1 MTTPSPD
8 RPPLTTLDASGIYV
22 LRLCK
27 PKPEK
32 FKTNTA
38 GFPSV
43 SVFFMTAEGLCFNK
57 NYSTQYR
64 KSYTDKKT
72 QQEVNYYEAEMLVGR
87 FTNKFIKPVEKYYLE
102 TFTDLINSAA
112 NCVAEVDLEVTPNGE
127 WNGRPQFK
135 YKFKLIKSI
144 LGNTNG
150 QPTLNAEAPQVP
162 DFSKPSESNPF

>member
-1 MTTPSPD
+1 MTQSSSD
-8 RPPLTTLDASGIYV
+8 RPPLTTIDTSGVYV

-32 FKTNTA
+32 YKLNTG

-57 NYSTQYR
+57 NYSTQFGT
-64 KSYTDKKT
+64 KS
-72 QQEVNYYEAEMLVGR
+72 VAMLVGK
-87 FTNKFIKPVEKYYLE
+87 FTNKYVQAPEQMHISQFIELV
-102 TFTDLINSAA
+102 DSAA

-135 YKFKLIKSI
+135 YKFKSIKSI
-144 LGNTNG
+144 LGNSNG
-150 QPTLNAEAPQVP
+150 QPTLNGEAPEPTVP
-162 DFSKPSESNPF
+162 DYSKPSESNPF

>member
-1 MTTPSPD
+1 MNSSSSSD
-8 RPPLTTLDASGIYV
+8 RPPLTTIDTSGVYV

-32 FKTNTA
+32 FKMNTA

-57 NYSTQYR
+57 NYSTQYGT
-64 KSYTDKKT
+64 KS
-72 QQEVNYYEAEMLVGR
+72 VAMLVGK
-87 FTNKFIKPVEKYYLE
+87 FTNKYVQSPEQMTLE
-102 TFTDLINSAA
+102 QFTDCINSAA

-135 YKFKLIKSI
+135 YKFKSIKSI
-144 LGNTNG
+144 LGNSNG
-150 QPTLNAEAPQVP
+150 QPTLNGEAPQVP
-162 DFSKPSESNPF
+162 DFTKPDSPF

>member
-1 MTTPSPD
+1 MSQPSPD
-8 RPPLTTLDASGIYV
+8 RPPLTTIDASGVYV

-43 SVFFMTAEGLCFNK
+43 SIFFMTVEGLCFNK
-57 NYSTQYR
+57 NYSTQYGT
-64 KSYTDKKT
+64 KS
-72 QQEVNYYEAEMLVGR
+72 VAMLVGK
-87 FTNKFIKPVEKYYLE
+87 FTNKYVQSPEQMTLE
-102 TFTDLINSAA
+102 DFTDCINSAA

-135 YKFKLIKSI
+135 YKFKSIKSI